1 MSAEYERRWAEF
13 LRAKAEAHR
22 LQAEQYA
29 AEERAYV
36 LNPIFTPNPQ
46 HIEHLREMQASYR
59 QMAADALAEIEATT
73 TAQEG
78 TTP

>member
-1 MSAEYERRWAEF
+1 MSADTDRWNEF
-13 LRAKAEAHR
+13 LRAKAEALR
-22 LQAEQYA
+22 LQAEQFA

-59 QMAADALAEIEATT
+59 QMAAEALAEIEATT